1 MIYSVKEIYYTLQG
15 EGAQSGRPAVF
26 CRFSGCNLWS
36 GREKDRPQ
44 SVCNFCD
51 TDFSGTN
58 GPGGGKFLSP
68 MDLAQA
74 VKDTFP
80 VIESKPIT
88 SLIVCTGGEP
98 LLQMDEPLVSAFHH
112 LGFEVAVETNGTL
125 LQPSGIDWICVS
137 PKSGAEFKLRSG
149 DELKLVFPQEGL
161 EPEIFE
167 SLDFRFFFLQPKD
180 GPDIQQNTRQT
191 IRYCLEHPKWRLSLQ
206 LHKLV
211 GIP

>member
-1 MIYSVKEIYYTLQG
+1 MGLEG
-15 EGAQSGRPAVF
+15 ENS
-26 CRFSGCNLWS
+26 
-36 GREKDRPQ
+36 
-44 SVCNFCD
+44 
-51 TDFSGTN
+51 
-58 GPGGGKFLSP
+58 LSP

-74 VKDTFP
+74 VKDKFP
-80 VIESKPIT
+80 AIESKPIT
-88 SLIVCTGGEP
+88 PLIVCTGGEP

-125 LQPSGIDWICVS
+125 LPPSGIDWICVS
-137 PKSGAEFKLRSG
+137 PKAGAELKLRSG

-180 GPDIQQNTRQT
+180 GPDIQQNTQQA

-206 LHKLV
+206 LHKII